1 MQRGNDFQLRIV
13 FPLKTNQIEQYNT
26 GICRKFSDFK
36 TQNSHA
42 SFFSGSSWT
51 MSSKQRERKQIKN
64 ERKTVSRE
72 QVVQH
77 RRGGQGPQGD
87 GGGKT
92 QDNGWPAGSL
102 EAACQDPARRAGLQE
117 EGH

>member
-1 MQRGNDFQLRIV
+1 MQKGNDFQLRIV

-51 MSSKQRERKQIKN
+51 MSSKQKEREHTNKRKMA
-64 ERKTVSRE
+64 SRE

-77 RRGGQGPQGD
+77 RRGGQDSQDD

-92 QDNGWPAGSL
+92 QDHG
-102 EAACQDPARRAGLQE
+102 
-117 EGH
+117 